1 MQKVERQNSFIYFV
15 GQIYASCGHFSLL
28 LANSGTFGQL
38 LPTSVHL
45 FALLD
50 FGTGCIANIVF
61 SFSGCQFA
69 HLALFSWLFNI
80 QVLLRQNGFCQH
92 HLKYRGYCNYG
103 GGDNYKRAL
112 IPRRSP
118 TRRRANCAR
127 KWISPW
133 CRKSYHV
140 SLSNETNIQRKPKMK
155 IYLNYNNCKFY
166 VMDLNKRTFFLSW
179 NHSFRASVEKG
190 EFISVWVSFGFC
202 SIFIFAA

>member
-1 MQKVERQNSFIYFV
+1 MDSGPFSVGKGSQPIQLVSTLGSWMGFAHSLNADSYRFV
-15 GQIYASCGHFSLL
+15 
-28 LANSGTFGQL
+28 SGRYGWLQHRRHN
-38 LPTSVHL
+38 SVHL

-61 SFSGCQFA
+61 SFSGCRFA
-69 HLALFSWLFNI
+69 HLALFSWLSNI

-92 HLKYRGYCNYG
+92 HLKYCGFCNYG

-118 TRRRANCAR
+118 TKRRANCAR

-140 SLSNETNIQRKPKMK
+140 SLSNETNIQRKPKDENIPK
-155 IYLNYNNCKFY
+155 LQ
-166 VMDLNKRTFFLSW
+166 
-179 NHSFRASVEKG
+179 
-190 EFISVWVSFGFC
+190 
-202 SIFIFAA
+202 

>member
-1 MQKVERQNSFIYFV
+1 MQKVERQNSLIYFM

-28 LANSGTFGQL
+28 LTKSGTFGQL
-38 LPTSVHL
+38 LPASVHL

-61 SFSGCQFA
+61 SFSCCRFA
-69 HLALFSWLFNI
+69 HLALFSWLSNI

-92 HLKYRGYCNYG
+92 HLKYCGYCNYG

-118 TRRRANCAR
+118 IRRRANCAR

-140 SLSNETNIQRKPKMK
+140 SLSNETNIQRKPKDENIPK
-155 IYLNYNNCKFY
+155 LQWLQILCDGFNQKNVFPLLKP
-166 VMDLNKRTFFLSW
+166 
-179 NHSFRASVEKG
+179 
-190 EFISVWVSFGFC
+190 FIS
-202 SIFIFAA
+202 SICRKAKNQILFE